1 MGTFNRLLDATY
13 EPPHRWELN
22 TALSFDCD
30 AITENDIALLKAIGV
45 RINTKGKI
53 TVAKGFETD
62 MASVPRILW
71 NVISPFDTARAAVI
85 HDYLYAKCREFW
97 ALNPEMTTEVQ
108 KCRQIADDVFRDAM
122 ESLDPRPSG
131 WKIWACYRAVRLFG
145 TGAIKS

>member
-1 MGTFNRLLDATY
+1 MGKFNRLLDATY

-30 AITENDIALLKAIGV
+30 NLSENDIALLKGIGV

-53 TVAKGFETD
+53 TVPKGFETD
-62 MASVPRILW
+62 MASVPRPLW

-97 ALNPEMTTEVQ
+97 ALNPDMTEEVQ
-108 KCRQIADDVFRDAM
+108 KARQVSDDVFKDAM
-122 ESLDPRPSG
+122 ESLDPAVSG
-131 WKIWACYRAVRLFG
+131 WKIWACHRAVRLFG